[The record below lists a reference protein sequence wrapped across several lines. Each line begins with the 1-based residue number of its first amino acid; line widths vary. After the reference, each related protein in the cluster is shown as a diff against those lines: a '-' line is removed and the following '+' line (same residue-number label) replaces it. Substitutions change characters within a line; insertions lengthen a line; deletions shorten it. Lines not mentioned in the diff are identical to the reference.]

1 MKIVEWLTRKSRPVG
16 EPTPATALTSPVTQR
31 RDLRQGY
38 EQDTL
43 DLQVLAFLE
52 PRKGEVK
59 DPRFESV
66 LARARQRYPDSVGS
80 ALIQGLAPLA
90 RIAFTARL
98 ARRTLRWVTFQVES
112 ARNMVEGC
120 VRAAEKAAGGLP
132 LDPEEVF
139 AAQDKAMLRATELE
153 ERHGNQG
160 AAHAAL
166 VARLT
171 ARCVGG
177 FEPAFGENVWLADY
191 HFQRAVEQAARER
204 GQAADQIK
212 VTVHEELCRREADL
226 ERLILYAEATK
237 DAWLV
242 PNLGEP
248 LETRNDRGWR
258 RMLQSAP
265 RGRRD
270 GGEFWKHIHETIK
283 DAGGSF
289 YPPDLFEALPAA
301 KDLKP

>member
-1 MKIVEWLTRKSRPVG
+1 
-16 EPTPATALTSPVTQR
+16 
-31 RDLRQGY
+31 
-38 EQDTL
+38 
-43 DLQVLAFLE
+43 
-52 PRKGEVK
+52 
-59 DPRFESV
+59 
-66 LARARQRYPDSVGS
+66 
-80 ALIQGLAPLA
+80 
-90 RIAFTARL
+90 
-98 ARRTLRWVTFQVES
+98 
-112 ARNMVEGC
+112 MVEGC

-132 LDPEEVF
+132 LDPEEVL
-139 AAQDKAMLRATELE
+139 AARDKAVLSAAELE
-153 ERHGNQG
+153 ERHGNQV
-160 AAHAAL
+160 AACAAL

-191 HFQRAVEQAARER
+191 HFQRTVEQAARER

-265 RGRRD
+265 RGGHD
-270 GGEFWKHIHETIK
+270 GGELWKHIHETIK
-283 DAGGSF
+283 DSGGSF
-289 YPPDLFEALPAA
+289 YPPDLFEVLPTM